1 MIQDIEKY
9 IEFEAWQF
17 ESIKQ
22 GIEDIENNNTVSIE
36 DIKTEWK
43 LLLQ

>member
-17 ESIKQ
+17 KSIKQ
-22 GIEDIENNNTVSIE
+22 GIKDIENNNTVSIE